1 MNRSLAY
8 LGVGVILTGI
18 ALVSF
23 PIVVGGSETFDIEQ
37 EAGLLVA
44 PVGLFV
50 VLLAAVAHDP
60 RQTTVGGAFGN
71 PDEPATRRRVPAVPP
86 PRLRPIGTNE
96 PASCRHCRTYIT
108 ADLAQCP
115 RCARARDC
123 RRCGRPLGLVLDR
136 ATCPRCAHS
145 EALCSCAALVQEPDS
160 APLHGH
166 GSGR

>member
-23 PIVVGGSETFDIEQ
+23 PIVVGGSEIFDIEQ

-44 PVGLFV
+44 PVGLVV
-50 VLLAAVAHDP
+50 VLFAAVAHDP

-71 PDEPATRRRVPAVPP
+71 PDEPAAMPRSRTNPP
-86 PRLRPIGTNE
+86 PRLRQFSPSE
-96 PASCRHCRTYIT
+96 AASCRHCRTFIT

-115 RCARARDC
+115 RCARAREC

-136 ATCPRCAHS
+136 ATCPRCAHP
-145 EALCSCAALVQEPDS
+145 EASCNCTALVQEPEV

-166 GSGR
+166 GW